1 VIGDRWEIPT
11 VMRKRYSLSLL
22 YLFIALVGFAQ
33 IAPKVTLSSVRV
45 PHKEHIEMKG
55 AGFTPKANV
64 SSHLKRPDGSEFPVL
79 PMLTNNRGELL
90 HDIDTLLLEPGTY
103 EVWVV
108 DDASKALSNTVRFE
122 VTSK

>member
-1 VIGDRWEIPT
+1 MENPLM
-11 VMRKRYSLSLL
+11 VMTKRYLLSLL
-22 YLFIALVGFAQ
+22 YLFVAFTVCAQ
-33 IAPKVTLSSVRV
+33 STPKVTLSSTRV

-55 AGFTPKANV
+55 TGFTPKANV

-103 EVWVV
+103 VVWVV

-122 VTSK
+122 VTSE